1 LDTKLKKS
9 KPWTAW
15 LSFFM
20 AVNIIGL
27 LFLSSLGIFLYSEGS
42 FDLLKAPFQDYQES
56 RAFKERTGLYFSDL
70 LDLLANSD
78 LQNTGYQQAIQKRL
92 NNEGSNLIYVAV
104 NENTGLMLQSDNEV
118 PTLLTS
124 YTNPLLPAGYN
135 YCWYF
140 DGEKVRVFENGKQV
154 DTRRLDS
161 GYHRI
166 IPHINIYT
174 DNPDELANSRIVLG
188 VRDDLQANPY
198 GHSLYY
204 RDQLLLSAIGWVSIG
219 LGILGIL
226 LLVYAIMRWK
236 DKRRFDHILASWV
249 KGTWLEI
256 KLLVALFIFTVLGMV
271 AFNISSNSDDI
282 FGLTIMTVVN
292 SVVLLIFFWWFYIL
306 LADLLIN
313 RRRFFTHNIINTIIK
328 AVTKSYLQYENKH
341 PWQQRMLKRVYAL
354 VAAEAVLAFTAV
366 CFVLVS
372 LSGSIG
378 FFLIAVLITGT
389 GIYLLYRYLQRF
401 NQTVTDLGA
410 LIDQLKLIKGGD
422 METRL
427 ELPEDSDMYRAAQ
440 NLNSIQEG
448 MSKAVADKLKSERL
462 KIDLITN
469 VSHDLKTPLTSII
482 SYVDLLAQEKNLPEH
497 VNDYITIL
505 AQKSE
510 RLKNLIQDLF
520 DLSKASS
527 ATIALELEQID
538 LVRLINQT
546 LADLDEQII
555 ESGLTFRIN
564 IPDEPVFIWAD
575 GKRLYRVWENL
586 IANALKYSLTG
597 SRVFIDLTSDGKEC
611 LAAIK
616 NTANYEM
623 TFTEDE
629 IMQRFVRGDEARST
643 EGSGLGLSIAQTF
656 TEICG
661 GSFAITIDGDL
672 FKVELRFPIY
682 SEENKNL

>member
-1 LDTKLKKS
+1 MDTKLRKS
-9 KPWTAW
+9 KPRTAW

-42 FDLLKAPFQDYQES
+42 FDLLKAPFQTYQES
-56 RAFKERTGLYFSDL
+56 RFFKERTGEYFSNLLSLLVNPDL
-70 LDLLANSD
+70 G
-78 LQNTGYQQAIQKRL
+78 NTAYQQTLQEQL
-92 NNEGSNLIYVAV
+92 NNEGSNLIYYAV
-104 NENTGLMLQSDNEV
+104 NNDYGLTVQSESS
-118 PTLLTS
+118 PGLTIS
-124 YTNPLLPAGYN
+124 GTRPLLPAGYD

-140 DGEKVRVFENGKQV
+140 DGETVRVFENGQQV
-154 DTRRLDS
+154 NTRRLNS
-161 GYHRI
+161 GYYSSVPNLR
-166 IPHINIYT
+166 IYT
-174 DNPDELANSRIVLG
+174 DDPKELANIRIVLG
-188 VRDDLQANPY
+188 VKDNLQANPY
-198 GHSLYY
+198 GRSLYY
-204 RDQLLLSAIGWVSIG
+204 LEQQILSAVGWTCIA
-219 LGILGIL
+219 LGSAGIL
-226 LLVYAIMRWK
+226 LLVYAIIKRG
-236 DKRRFDHILASWV
+236 DKRQFDRKLASWSR
-249 KGTWLEI
+249 GMWLEI
-256 KLLVALFIFTVLGMV
+256 KLLVSLFILSVLGV
-271 AFNISSNSDDI
+271 VTFNVSGGSSDI
-282 FGLTIMTVVN
+282 FSLIIMVTIT
-292 SVVLLIFFWWFYIL
+292 SAALLLFFWWFYIL
-306 LADLLIN
+306 LADLIIN
-313 RRRFFTHNIINTIIK
+313 RGEFFNHNIINTLIK
-328 AVTKSYLQYENKH
+328 NYQHYENKY
-341 PWQQRMLKRVYAL
+341 PWQQKMIKRTYTL
-354 VAAEAVLAFTAV
+354 VIAEAVLVFTAV

-372 LSGSIG
+372 FGTGNIG
-378 FFLIAVLITGT
+378 TFLIALLITGT
-389 GIYLLYRYLQRF
+389 GIYLLYRYLRRF
-401 NQTVTDLGA
+401 NQTVTDLGL
-410 LIDQLKLIKGGD
+410 LIDQLELIKSGD

-427 ELPEDSDMYRAAQ
+427 ELPESADMYRAAQ

-448 MSKAVADKLKSERL
+448 MSRAVAEKLKSERL

-497 VNDYITIL
+497 VNDYIAIL

-527 ATIALELEQID
+527 ATIAMELEQID

-546 LADLDEQII
+546 LADMEEQIN
-555 ESGLTFRIN
+555 ESGLTFRVN

-575 GKRLYRVWENL
+575 GKKLYRVWENL
-586 IANALKYSLTG
+586 IANTLKYSLTG

-611 LAAIK
+611 LSTIK

-623 TFTEDE
+623 TFTEEE

>member
-1 LDTKLKKS
+1 MDTKLRKS
-9 KPWTAW
+9 KPRTAW

-42 FDLLKAPFQDYQES
+42 FDLLKAPFQTYQES
-56 RAFKERTGLYFSDL
+56 RFFKERTGEYFSNL

-92 NNEGSNLIYVAV
+92 NNEGSNLIYLAV
-104 NENTGLMLQSDNEV
+104 NENTGLMMQSDNEV

-124 YTNPLLPAGYN
+124 YTNPLLPAGYD

-140 DGEKVRVFENGKQV
+140 DGETVRVFENGQQV
-154 DTRRLDS
+154 NTRRLNS
-161 GYHRI
+161 GYYSSVPNLR
-166 IPHINIYT
+166 IYT
-174 DNPDELANSRIVLG
+174 DDPKELANIRIVLG
-188 VRDDLQANPY
+188 VKDNLQANPY

-256 KLLVALFIFTVLGMV
+256 KLLVSLFILSVLGV
-271 AFNISSNSDDI
+271 VTFNVSGGSSDI
-282 FGLTIMTVVN
+282 FSLIIMVTIT
-292 SVVLLIFFWWFYIL
+292 SAALLLFFWWFYIL
-306 LADLLIN
+306 LADLIIN

-410 LIDQLKLIKGGD
+410 LIDQLELIKGGD
-422 METRL
+422 MEARL

-497 VNDYITIL
+497 VNDYIAIL

-527 ATIALELEQID
+527 ATIAMELEQID

-546 LADLDEQII
+546 LADMEEQIN
-555 ESGLTFRIN
+555 ESGLTFRVN

-575 GKRLYRVWENL
+575 GKKLYRVWENL
-586 IANALKYSLTG
+586 IANTLKYSLTG

-611 LAAIK
+611 LSTIK

-623 TFTEDE
+623 TFTEEE

-672 FKVELRFPIY
+672 FKVELCFPIY
-682 SEENKNL
+682 HE